1 MKMKIKRKFRTY
13 DRRSMGLEIQ
23 KQSEMIL
30 AMGEQVDALQ
40 AVLRQNAK
48 TNKEILEA
56 HQRKIEDL
64 KRQQELW
71 QKAASEYS
79 QRLSTIRQIA
89 QTARDLAFDEAE
101 EPWWRL
107 PKRRMALRD
116 CIENFQQI
124 NVACING
131 RGAVVSSLKKLVA
144 KG

>member
-1 MKMKIKRKFRTY
+1 MKHKIERKFRTY

-30 AMGEQVDALQ
+30 AMGEHVDALQ
-40 AVLRQNAK
+40 TVLRQNAK
-48 TNKEILEA
+48 TNKETIDA
-56 HQRKIEDL
+56 QQREIEEL
-64 KRQQELW
+64 KRQRDLW
-71 QKAASEYS
+71 RTAASKYS

-89 QTARDLAFDEAE
+89 QAARDLAFDEAE
-101 EPWWRL
+101 KPWWRL
-107 PKRRMALRD
+107 PKRCMALCD

-131 RGAVVSSLKKLVA
+131 RGAVVSSLKKPEA